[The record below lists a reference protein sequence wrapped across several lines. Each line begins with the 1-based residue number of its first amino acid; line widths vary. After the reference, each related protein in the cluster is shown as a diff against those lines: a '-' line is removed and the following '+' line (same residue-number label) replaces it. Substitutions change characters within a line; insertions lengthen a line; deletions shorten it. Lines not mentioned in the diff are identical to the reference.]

1 MAIFTFVLGLLLVVA
16 GAGGLVGSYDLLPT
30 EIGLLYALCGTLAL
44 SAGVVT
50 LAIGALIRRFDVFAA
65 AMRSSQNGDSRQ
77 SAPAAAPSLLDREPR
92 PSPSAAREPAFA
104 DAPAAR
110 EPAFADAPAAREP
123 AFADAPA
130 AREPAFADAP
140 AAREPAFADAP
151 AAIEVEPNAPAAD
164 EPVNENRS
172 GHLPTIA
179 AIEHAL
185 GEPEPA
191 PTLVGRYSAG
201 GANYMIFSDGSIE
214 AETKNGAY
222 KFASMSD
229 FKAYLA
235 GARG

>member
-130 AREPAFADAP
+130 A
-140 AAREPAFADAP
+140 
-151 AAIEVEPNAPAAD
+151 IEVEPNAPAAD